1 MYGVYGTHEHYTN
14 ILKKKLSFSRSEK
27 KKGGTPIKI
36 MKLFVQ
42 NSMYPTVRQKNYTGG
57 WGGVGVIYSAFLRDS
72 GYLLFITHF
81 NCQTSAESSALT
93 QS

>member
-1 MYGVYGTHEHYTN
+1 M
-14 ILKKKLSFSRSEK
+14 
-27 KKGGTPIKI
+27 KI
-36 MKLFVQ
+36 MKLYVQ
-42 NSMYPTVRQKNYTGG
+42 NSMYPIVRQKTYTGG

-72 GYLLFITHF
+72 EYLLFITQL